1 VPCLGG
7 LALIAAFVV
16 HALRVPRPLL
26 DLRLYR
32 RPTFASA
39 SPVRFCLGGALFGS
53 MILLPLYWQQ
63 IRGQS
68 VVDTGLLTAPQGLG
82 MALVTPLAGKLADRW
97 GGGRWRSSA
106 WW

>member
-1 VPCLGG
+1 
-7 LALIAAFVV
+7 
-16 HALRVPRPLL
+16 
-26 DLRLYR
+26 
-32 RPTFASA
+32 
-39 SPVRFCLGGALFGS
+39 

-68 VVDTGLLTAPQGLG
+68 VVDTGLLTVPQGLG